1 MHDWKIREFVNPR
14 NQFMKNF
21 ISAIIILGY
30 LFLGCNNSK
39 NTAIETNQEASIT
52 SKITY
57 SDLTLKETE
66 IADFFK
72 SFPEE
77 QSIVEE
83 VNLFYKNR
91 NYQYAW
97 FNKNGMTSTVSSF
110 ENQLNNYHDN
120 YLDNSLINNRIGIL
134 ISKIQNDKADAK
146 IDESRITELELLLT
160 TTFFK
165 YSKKVFTGIYENPK
179 NLDWYIPKNKKNYQ
193 VLLDSLVDSKKNNN
207 LWEPSNKYYI
217 ALKQK
222 LISYREIEKNG
233 GFPKVILSK
242 KSLSITEKDSCLV
255 NVKRYLTLTG
265 DLKNNDKS
273 IQFTDSLVKA
283 VSRFQTRM
291 GLNNQGIL
299 GEATIKEM
307 NVPISFR
314 IKQIMINMERLRWFP
329 DQVEDDF
336 LLINIPEYKLH
347 VFENKQKVMDLKVI
361 VGKEAT
367 RTSIF
372 KGNISQLILNPYWNV
387 PTSIVR
393 KEMLPKL
400 KRNSNYLSKNNM
412 ELLSGNTII
421 DPSTVNWNK
430 YTSSIP
436 YSIRQKPG
444 DDNAL
449 GKMKFIFPNN
459 FSIYLHDTPS
469 RSIFNESK
477 RAFSHGCIR
486 VESPMKLA
494 QYILRNNQKWNSDNL
509 QSKIESKKTISIQ
522 IKPTLPVYI
531 VYFTA
536 WIGNSGEINFRN
548 DLYNM
553 DSQLEKEI
561 FNN

>member
-1 MHDWKIREFVNPR
+1 
-14 NQFMKNF
+14 MKNF

-30 LFLGCNNSK
+30 LLLGCNNSK
-39 NTAIETNQEASIT
+39 NTAIETNQETSIT

-120 YLDNSLINNRIGIL
+120 YLDNSLINNRIGVL

-207 LWEPSNKYYI
+207 LWEPANKYYI

-222 LISYREIEKNG
+222 LISYRKIEKNG
-233 GFPKVILSK
+233 GFPKIILSK

-255 NVKRYLTLTG
+255 NVKRYLILSG

-273 IQFTDSLVKA
+273 IKFTDSLVKA

-299 GEATIKEM
+299 GEATVKEM

-400 KRNSNYLSKNNM
+400 KQNSNYLSKNNM

-486 VESPMKLA
+486 VENPMKLA

-509 QSKIESKKTISIQ
+509 QSSIESKKTISIQ
-522 IKPTLPVYI
+522 IKPSLPVYI

-553 DSQLEKEI
+553 DNQLEKEI

>member
-1 MHDWKIREFVNPR
+1 MKKI
-14 NQFMKNF
+14 
-21 ISAIIILGY
+21 ISAVIVLGY
-30 LFLGCNNSK
+30 LLLGCNNSK
-39 NTAIETNQEASIT
+39 NVAIDTTQETRIT
-52 SKITY
+52 SKISY

-66 IADFFK
+66 IVDFFK
-72 SFPEE
+72 SFPED

-97 FNKNGMTSTVSSF
+97 FNKDGMTSIVSSF

-120 YLDNSLINNRIGIL
+120 YRDNSLINSRIGIL

-179 NLDWYIPKNKKNYQ
+179 NLDWYIPRNKKNYQ
-193 VLLDSLVDSKKNNN
+193 VLLDSLVDSNKTNN

-222 LISYREIEKNG
+222 LISYRLIEKNG
-233 GFPKVILSK
+233 GFPKIKLPK

-255 NVKRYLTLTG
+255 NVKHYLILSG
-265 DLKNNDKS
+265 DMKNNDKS
-273 IQFTDSLVKA
+273 ILFADSLVKA

-291 GLNNQGIL
+291 GLNNQGVL
-299 GEATIKEM
+299 GEATVKEM

-400 KRNSNYLSKNNM
+400 KRNSNYLSKNNL

-421 DPSTVNWNK
+421 DPTTVNWNK

-486 VESPMKLA
+486 VENPMKLA

-509 QSKIESKKTISIQ
+509 QSSIESKKTISIQ
-522 IKPTLPVYI
+522 IKPSLPVYI

>member
-1 MHDWKIREFVNPR
+1 M
-14 NQFMKNF
+14 
-21 ISAIIILGY
+21 
-30 LFLGCNNSK
+30 
-39 NTAIETNQEASIT
+39 
-52 SKITY
+52 
-57 SDLTLKETE
+57 
-66 IADFFK
+66 
-72 SFPEE
+72 
-77 QSIVEE
+77 
-83 VNLFYKNR
+83 
-91 NYQYAW
+91 
-97 FNKNGMTSTVSSF
+97 
-110 ENQLNNYHDN
+110 
-120 YLDNSLINNRIGIL
+120 
-134 ISKIQNDKADAK
+134 
-146 IDESRITELELLLT
+146 
-160 TTFFK
+160 
-165 YSKKVFTGIYENPK
+165 
-179 NLDWYIPKNKKNYQ
+179 
-193 VLLDSLVDSKKNNN
+193 
-207 LWEPSNKYYI
+207 
-217 ALKQK
+217 
-222 LISYREIEKNG
+222 
-233 GFPKVILSK
+233 
-242 KSLSITEKDSCLV
+242 
-255 NVKRYLTLTG
+255 
-265 DLKNNDKS
+265 KNNDKS

-486 VESPMKLA
+486 VENPMKLA

-509 QSKIESKKTISIQ
+509 QSSIESKKTISIQ
-522 IKPTLPVYI
+522 IKPSLPVYI

>member
-1 MHDWKIREFVNPR
+1 LHDRKIRELVNPR
-14 NQFMKNF
+14 KLFMKNF

-39 NTAIETNQEASIT
+39 NTAIETNQETSIT

-57 SDLTLKETE
+57 SDLILKETE

-77 QSIVEE
+77 QSIVAE

-146 IDESRITELELLLT
+146 IYESRITELELLLT

-222 LISYREIEKNG
+222 LICYREIEKNG

-273 IQFTDSLVKA
+273 ILFNDSLVKA

-299 GEATIKEM
+299 GEATVKEM

-486 VESPMKLA
+486 VENPMKLA

>member
-1 MHDWKIREFVNPR
+1 MHDWKIRQFVNPR
-14 NQFMKNF
+14 NLFMKNF

-39 NTAIETNQEASIT
+39 KSAIETNQEASIT

-120 YLDNSLINNRIGIL
+120 YLDNSLINNRIGVL

-179 NLDWYIPKNKKNYQ
+179 NLDWYIPRNKKNYQ

-222 LISYREIEKNG
+222 LISYRKIEKNG
-233 GFPKVILSK
+233 GFPKIILSK
-242 KSLSITEKDSCLV
+242 KSLSITETDSCLV
-255 NVKRYLTLTG
+255 NVKRYLILSG

-299 GEATIKEM
+299 GESTVKEM

-387 PTSIVR
+387 PISIVR

-412 ELLSGNTII
+412 ELFLGNTII
-421 DPSTVNWNK
+421 DPSTVNWSK
-430 YTSSIP
+430 YSSSIP

-486 VESPMKLA
+486 VENPMKLA
-494 QYILRNNQKWNSDNL
+494 QYILRNKQKWNSDNL
-509 QSKIESKKTISIQ
+509 QSSIESKKTISIQ
-522 IKPTLPVYI
+522 IKPSLPVYI

>member
-14 NQFMKNF
+14 NLFMKNF

-30 LFLGCNNSK
+30 LLLGCNNSK
-39 NTAIETNQEASIT
+39 NTAIETNQETSIT

-120 YLDNSLINNRIGIL
+120 YLDNSLINNRIGVL

-207 LWEPSNKYYI
+207 LWEPANKYYI

-222 LISYREIEKNG
+222 LISYRKIEKNG
-233 GFPKVILSK
+233 GFPKIILSK

-255 NVKRYLTLTG
+255 NVKRYLILSG

-273 IQFTDSLVKA
+273 IKFTDSLVKA

-299 GEATIKEM
+299 GEATVKEM

-400 KRNSNYLSKNNM
+400 KQNSNYLSKNNM

-486 VESPMKLA
+486 VENPMKLA

-509 QSKIESKKTISIQ
+509 QSSIESKKTISIQ
-522 IKPTLPVYI
+522 IKPSLPVYI

-553 DSQLEKEI
+553 DNQLEKEI

>member
-1 MHDWKIREFVNPR
+1 MGKTINIIFVV
-14 NQFMKNF
+14 
-21 ISAIIILGY
+21 AY
-30 LFLGCNNSK
+30 LLLGCNNSK
-39 NTAIETNQEASIT
+39 KVENNTSAESRIL

-57 SDLTLKETE
+57 SDLTIKE
-66 IADFFK
+66 ADLIDYFK
-72 SFPEE
+72 SFPEDK
-77 QSIVEE
+77 SIVSE
-83 VNLFYKNR
+83 VNLFYQNR

-97 FNKNGMTSTVSSF
+97 FNKEGMTTTVSNF
-110 ENQLNNYHDN
+110 QNQLNNYHDN
-120 YLDNSLINNRIGIL
+120 YLDKSLINSRIDLL
-134 ISKIQNDKADAK
+134 ISNIQNDKSEVK
-146 IDESRITELELLLT
+146 INESRITELEILLT

-165 YSKKVFTGIYENPK
+165 YSKKVFTGIYANPN
-179 NLDWYIPKNKKNYQ
+179 NLDWYIPKNKKNAQ
-193 VLLDSLVDSKKNNN
+193 VLLDSLVVSNGSNSS
-207 LWEPSNKYYI
+207 WEPSNKYYI

-222 LISYREIEKNG
+222 LIEYREIDKKG
-233 GFPKVILSK
+233 GFPKVVLPK
-242 KSLSITEKDSCLV
+242 NSLSIAKKDSSLLKVKSYLV
-255 NVKRYLTLTG
+255 LSG

-273 IQFTDSLVKA
+273 IVFDNLLVKA
-283 VSRFQTRM
+283 ISRFQTRM

-299 GEATIKEM
+299 GEATVKEM
-307 NVPISFR
+307 NVPISLR

-329 DQVEDDF
+329 DEVENNF

-347 VFENKQKVMDLKVI
+347 VFENKIKVMDFKVV

-367 RTSIF
+367 KTNIF
-372 KGNISQLILNPYWNV
+372 KGNISQIILNPYWNV

-400 KRNSNYLSKNNM
+400 KQNSNYLAKNNM

-421 DPSTVNWNK
+421 DPSTVNWSD
-430 YTSSIP
+430 YSGSIP
-436 YSIRQKPG
+436 YSVRQKPG

-469 RSIFNESK
+469 RNIFNESK

-486 VESPMKLA
+486 VENPLKLA
-494 QYILRNNQKWNSDNL
+494 LYILRSSPNWNQKKLQLSIDN
-509 QSKIESKKTISIQ
+509 KKTTTIQ

-553 DSQLEKEI
+553 DKQLEKEI

>member
-1 MHDWKIREFVNPR
+1 
-14 NQFMKNF
+14 MKNF

-30 LFLGCNNSK
+30 LLLGCNNSK
-39 NTAIETNQEASIT
+39 KAAIETNQEASIT

-120 YLDNSLINNRIGIL
+120 YLDNSLINNRIGVL

-179 NLDWYIPKNKKNYQ
+179 NLDWYIPRNKKNYQ

-222 LISYREIEKNG
+222 LISYRKIEKNG
-233 GFPKVILSK
+233 GFPKIILSK
-242 KSLSITEKDSCLV
+242 KSLSITETDSCLV
-255 NVKRYLTLTG
+255 NVKRYLILSG

-299 GEATIKEM
+299 GESTVKEM

-387 PTSIVR
+387 PISIVR

-412 ELLSGNTII
+412 ELFLGNTII
-421 DPSTVNWNK
+421 DPSTVNWSK
-430 YTSSIP
+430 YSSSIP

-486 VESPMKLA
+486 VENPMKLA
-494 QYILRNNQKWNSDNL
+494 QYILRNKQKWNSDNL
-509 QSKIESKKTISIQ
+509 QSSIESKKTISIQ
-522 IKPTLPVYI
+522 IKPSLPVYI

>member
-1 MHDWKIREFVNPR
+1 MN
-14 NQFMKNF
+14 KNSS
-21 ISAIIILGY
+21 IIIILVC
-30 LFLGCNNSK
+30 LFLGCNNSRK
-39 NTAIETNQEASIT
+39 IENNTINNSDIS

-57 SDLTLKETE
+57 SDLTLKETDL
-66 IADFFK
+66 IDYFK
-72 SFPEE
+72 IHQEDK
-77 QSIVEE
+77 SIVNE
-83 VNLFYKNR
+83 VNLFYNNR

-97 FNKNGMTSTVSSF
+97 FNKEGMTTTVSNF
-110 ENQLNNYHDN
+110 QNQLHNYHDN
-120 YLDNSLINNRIGIL
+120 YLDNSLNNNRIDVL
-134 ISKIQNDKADAK
+134 ISEIQNDKLESK
-146 IDESRITELELLLT
+146 IIESRITELEIALT
-160 TTFFK
+160 ATFFK
-165 YSKKVFTGIYENPK
+165 YSKKVFTGIYGNPNK
-179 NLDWYIPKNKKNYQ
+179 LDWYIPKNKKNYQ
-193 VLLDSLVDSKKNNN
+193 ILLDSLVVPNKSNGS
-207 LWEPSNKYYI
+207 WEPSNKYYI

-222 LISYREIEKNG
+222 LISYREIDKRG
-233 GFPKVILSK
+233 GFPKIILPK
-242 KSLSITEKDSCLV
+242 NLLSITEKDTCLLK
-255 NVKRYLTLTG
+255 VKNYLVLSG

-273 IQFTDSLVKA
+273 IEFDDTLVKA
-283 VSRFQTRM
+283 ISHFQTRM

-299 GEATIKEM
+299 GPATVKEM

-329 DQVEDDF
+329 DEVENNF

-347 VFENKQKVMDLKVI
+347 VFENKIKVMDYKVI

-367 RTSIF
+367 RTSVF
-372 KGNISQLILNPYWNV
+372 KGNMSHIIINPYWNV

-400 KRNSNYLSKNNM
+400 KRNSNYLVKNNL

-421 DPSTVNWNK
+421 DPSTVNWNS
-430 YTSSIP
+430 YSSSIP

-444 DDNAL
+444 DHNAL

-469 RSIFNESK
+469 KNFFNVSN

-486 VESPMKLA
+486 VENPMKLA
-494 QYILRNNQKWNSDNL
+494 LYILRNNPNWNQK
-509 QSKIESKKTISIQ
+509 KIQLSINNKKTITVQ
-522 IKPTLPVYI
+522 VKPTLPVYI

-548 DLYNM
+548 DLYNL
-553 DSQLEKEI
+553 DYQLEKEI

>member
-1 MHDWKIREFVNPR
+1 MRNKI
-14 NQFMKNF
+14 
-21 ISAIIILGY
+21 IIILIIGY

-39 NTAIETNQEASIT
+39 KIENKPLVNSSIK

-57 SDLTLKETE
+57 SDLTLKE
-66 IADFFK
+66 ADLIEYFK
-72 SFPEE
+72 LYPEDK
-77 QSIVEE
+77 SIVNE
-83 VNLFYKNR
+83 VNLFYSNR

-97 FNKNGMTSTVSSF
+97 FNKEGMTTTVSNF
-110 ENQLNNYHDN
+110 QNQLHNYHNN
-120 YLDNSLINNRIGIL
+120 YLDSSLNNSRIGVL
-134 ISKIQNDKADAK
+134 ISEIQNDKLESK
-146 IDESRITELELLLT
+146 IIESRITELEIVLT

-165 YSKKVFTGIYENPK
+165 YSKKVFTGIYANPNK
-179 NLDWYIPKNKKNYQ
+179 LDWYIPKNKKNYQ
-193 VLLDSLVDSKKNNN
+193 ILLDSLVDPNKRNNT
-207 LWEPSNKYYI
+207 WEPSNKYYI

-222 LISYREIEKNG
+222 LIEYREIDNRG
-233 GFPKVILSK
+233 GFPKIMLPK
-242 KSLSITEKDSCLV
+242 NSLSITDKDSCLLK
-255 NVKRYLTLTG
+255 VKNYLFLSG
-265 DLKNNDKS
+265 DYKNNDKS
-273 IQFTDSLVKA
+273 IEYDDSLVKA
-283 VSRFQTRM
+283 ISRFQTRM

-299 GEATIKEM
+299 GPATVKEM

-329 DQVEDDF
+329 DEVENNF

-347 VFENKQKVMDLKVI
+347 VFENKIKVMDFKVI

-372 KGNISQLILNPYWNV
+372 KGNMSQIILNPYWYV
-387 PTSIVR
+387 PTSIII

-421 DPSTVNWNK
+421 DPSSVNWNS
-430 YTSSIP
+430 YSSSIP

-469 RSIFNESK
+469 RNIFNVSN

-486 VESPMKLA
+486 VENPMKLA
-494 QYILRNNQKWNSDNL
+494 LYILRNNPNWNQKNIQLSINN
-509 QSKIESKKTISIQ
+509 KKTITVQ
-522 IKPTLPVYI
+522 VKPTLPVYI

-536 WIGNSGEINFRN
+536 WIGNSGDINFRN
-548 DLYNM
+548 DLYNL
-553 DSQLEKEI
+553 DYQLEKEI

>member
-1 MHDWKIREFVNPR
+1 
-14 NQFMKNF
+14 MKNF

-39 NTAIETNQEASIT
+39 KAAIETNQEASIT

-72 SFPEE
+72 SFPEK

-120 YLDNSLINNRIGIL
+120 YLDNSLINNRIGVL

-179 NLDWYIPKNKKNYQ
+179 NLDWYIPRNKKNYQ

-222 LISYREIEKNG
+222 LISYRKIEKNG
-233 GFPKVILSK
+233 GFPKIILSK
-242 KSLSITEKDSCLV
+242 KSLSITETDSCLV
-255 NVKRYLTLTG
+255 NVKRYLILSG

-273 IQFTDSLVKA
+273 IQFNDSLVKA

-299 GEATIKEM
+299 GDATVKEM

-412 ELLSGNTII
+412 ELLSGTTII
-421 DPSTVNWNK
+421 DPSTVNWSK

-486 VESPMKLA
+486 VENPMKLA

-509 QSKIESKKTISIQ
+509 QSSIESKKTISIQ
-522 IKPTLPVYI
+522 IKPSLPVYI

-536 WIGNSGEINFRN
+536 WIGNSGEVNFRN

>member
-1 MHDWKIREFVNPR
+1 
-14 NQFMKNF
+14 MKNF

-39 NTAIETNQEASIT
+39 NTAIETNQETSIT

-77 QSIVEE
+77 QPIVEE

-233 GFPKVILSK
+233 GFPKIILSK
-242 KSLSITEKDSCLV
+242 KSLSITEKDSSLV
-255 NVKRYLTLTG
+255 NVKRYLILSG

-273 IQFTDSLVKA
+273 IKFTDSLVKA

-299 GEATIKEM
+299 GEATVKEM

-412 ELLSGNTII
+412 ELLLGNTII

-486 VESPMKLA
+486 VENPMKLA

-509 QSKIESKKTISIQ
+509 QSSIESKKTISIQ

>member
-14 NQFMKNF
+14 NLFMKNF

-39 NTAIETNQEASIT
+39 NTAIETNQETSIT

-66 IADFFK
+66 IANFFK

-233 GFPKVILSK
+233 GFPKIILSK
-242 KSLSITEKDSCLV
+242 KSLSITEKDSSLV
-255 NVKRYLTLTG
+255 NVKRYLILSG

-273 IQFTDSLVKA
+273 IKFTDSLVKA

-299 GEATIKEM
+299 GEATVKEM

-486 VESPMKLA
+486 VENPMKLA

-509 QSKIESKKTISIQ
+509 QSSIESKKTISIQ